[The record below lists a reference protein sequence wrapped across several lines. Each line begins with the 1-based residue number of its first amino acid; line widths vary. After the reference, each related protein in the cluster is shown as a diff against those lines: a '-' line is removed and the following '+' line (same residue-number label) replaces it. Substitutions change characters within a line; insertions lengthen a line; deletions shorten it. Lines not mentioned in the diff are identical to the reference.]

1 METCPVFN
9 LDNTDVLFTPD
20 GRISVFDAIKAVTR
34 SSHPYDLWEKIYAR
48 RPSVMEHCAL
58 YRDESGKPF
67 LVADIAGW
75 DTISALLFE
84 ELTLGRE

>member
-9 LDNTDVLFTPD
+9 LDSIDVWFTPD
-20 GRISVFDAIKAVTR
+20 GRISVLDAIKAVTM
-34 SSHPYDLWEKIYAR
+34 SNHPHDLWKKISGK
-48 RPSVMEHCAL
+48 RPSVMEHCEL
-58 YRDESGKPF
+58 YRNNNEQPF

-84 ELTLGRE
+84 ELASAIE